1 MNSIAKTDNHVP
13 ATQGNVDPFLS
24 YGQETTTGT
33 PFLKFIKGEYLFGT
47 DDEKLPL
54 GTRLAPNMAELKTGW
69 LKWRDGE
76 PVDERMACVASGE
89 RAPVREELGDLD
101 KNLWDTD
108 DGGALVDPWQV
119 TNVLRLKSPET
130 GAEFVFSTSSKGG
143 IGAIGKLC
151 TAYGGE
157 RHKHDGKLPVIEL
170 QIGSYLHRRYGEVKF
185 PKFPIVG
192 WADEG
197 KLIAGEETTV
207 ADDLNDEIPG
217 F

>member
-1 MNSIAKTDNHVP
+1 MNSIAKTENHVL
-13 ATQGNVDPFLS
+13 ATQSDADPFLT

-33 PFLKFIKGEYLFGT
+33 PFLKFIKGEFVFGT

-54 GTRLAPNMAELKTGW
+54 GTRLVPNMADLRTGW

-76 PVDERMACVASGE
+76 PVDERMACVAKGE
-89 RAPVREELGDLD
+89 RAPVREELGDMD

-108 DGGALVDPWQV
+108 EAGGVIDPWQR
-119 TNVLRLKSPET
+119 TNVLRLKSAET

-157 RHKHDGKLPVIEL
+157 RHRQGGKLPVIEL
-170 QIGSYLHRRYGEVKF
+170 QIGSYQHRRYGEVKF
-185 PKFPIVG
+185 PKFPIMA

-197 KLIAGEETTV
+197 KLISGEKTSV
-207 ADDLNDEIPG
+207 AEDLNDSVP